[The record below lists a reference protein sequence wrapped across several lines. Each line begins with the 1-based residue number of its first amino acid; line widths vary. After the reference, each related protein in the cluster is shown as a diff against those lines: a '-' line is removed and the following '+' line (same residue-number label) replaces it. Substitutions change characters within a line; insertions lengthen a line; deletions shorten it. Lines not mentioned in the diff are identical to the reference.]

1 VSIGISLVNV
11 RLLYFSAGAARD
23 VSDVKGRGPSRAW
36 SFAKDII
43 LVTLVLAIASG
54 LALAVTLMSH
64 PTAQSAESAIDFSL
78 DIRPLSGSVGRGSA
92 ATTIVT
98 ATATSASVRDIWFSC
113 LDAPSGTAC
122 SFTPTSCRPTCSPE
136 LLFVTSASA
145 PTGTHVVT
153 VAASDGTV
161 SRTRT
166 FSVTISDISPPSV
179 FDFSIDVNPGSG
191 SVSSGGTVATNV
203 KANLSS
209 GSPHAV
215 QLSCSSLPTG
225 TTCTFLPPSCS
236 PTCEANLSLST
247 SAHTPPGTY
256 AIHVTASD
264 GLVSKTAVYSLAV
277 QPSSVT
283 TLTFQKG
290 DGGPYSETDDTTLHN
305 GTPDTNFGADLTFSA
320 DGETCMANLTVCRG
334 LLSFPNFLGPNTGQ
348 VPENATILSAILDLN
363 VTNDGPDQKL
373 YQVSESWSE
382 ANATWNSFVVPGK
395 PRTKGPTSFFNT
407 TLGWNVVN
415 ITGIV
420 QNWVDGD
427 ANLGIFLR
435 CDFWNGSYY
444 SSSESIDPPKLTVT
458 FWSPPPALRQ
468 ATDPSAGPPGPSGSR
483 HVPSLFPPFVSS
495 DSNRLARD
503 EMRPLSP
510 RSDSVRRQLTPD

>member
-1 VSIGISLVNV
+1 M
-11 RLLYFSAGAARD
+11 
-23 VSDVKGRGPSRAW
+23 SDVKGQGPSRAW

-43 LVTLVLAIASG
+43 LVTLVLAVASG
-54 LALAVTLMSH
+54 LALAVTLLSH
-64 PTAQSAESAIDFSL
+64 PTAEPAPSAIDFSL
-78 DIRPLSGSVGRGSA
+78 DIRPLSGSVGKGSA

-98 ATATSASVRDIWFSC
+98 ATAKSASVRDIWFSC

-122 SFTPTSCRPTCSPE
+122 SFSPTSCRPTCSPE

-166 FSVTISDISPPSV
+166 FSVTISDIPSPSV
-179 FDFSIDVNPGSG
+179 FDFSLGVDPGSG

-203 KANLSS
+203 TANLTS
-209 GSPHAV
+209 GSAHAV
-215 QLSCSSLPTG
+215 QFSCSRLPTG

-236 PTCEANLSLST
+236 PTCEANLSLAT

-264 GLVSKTAVYSLAV
+264 GLVSQTVVYSLAV
-277 QPSSVT
+277 QPSAVT

-290 DGGPYSETDDTTLHN
+290 DGGAYSETDDTTLRN
-305 GTPDTNFGADLTFSA
+305 DTPDANYGADLEFSA
-320 DGETCMANLTVCRG
+320 DGEGCMANFTVCRA
-334 LLSFPNFLGPNTGQ
+334 LLSFPNFIGPNNGQ
-348 VPENATILSAILDLN
+348 VPENSTIMSATLDLN
-363 VTNDGPDQKL
+363 VSNDSPDQHL

-382 ANATWNSFVVPGK
+382 ATATWNSFVVPGK
-395 PRTKGPTSFFNT
+395 PRTKGPTTFFNT
-407 TLGWNVVN
+407 TLGWNVVD
-415 ITGIV
+415 ITGIA

-435 CDFWNGSYY
+435 SDFWNGSYY
-444 SSSESIDPPKLTVT
+444 SSSESINPPKLTVT

-468 ATDPSAGPPGPSGSR
+468 ATDSSAAHPGPSGFR
-483 HVPSLFPPFVSS
+483 DVPSLSLPFVSS
-495 DSNRLARD
+495 DASSIARD

-510 RSDSVRRQLTPD
+510 RSDSVRRQLTSD